1 MTPAITEELPEPM
14 SHRVRNALGRLAL
27 SVFVLSLTI
36 AISPGLEASQPWAV
50 VVAAVFCALLGSVL
64 RPVLVRVLAPMGWW
78 GAFLL
83 ALFANAIVMYIAIE
97 LTPGIEDDGFW
108 SVFVASW
115 IYGVLAVLFEWL
127 LLADADDAFLS
138 YAITSAHRRRSRTG
152 STDADGAVV
161 PGVVFVQLDG
171 VPFPVLDL
179 GIRSGTLPNLS
190 RWVRSG
196 SHVADEWTAR
206 VPCTT
211 PVSQAGIL
219 HGTVGD
225 MPAFRWYEKDS
236 QRLVVSNHPPDAAYV
251 EARISNGRG
260 LLADDGVSVSNLFSG
275 DAPESLLTMS
285 GMKRVRDG
293 LGPSQSY
300 AAFFTHPY
308 GFVRAFV
315 LTVGE
320 MLKELYQGRRQRRL
334 DVSPR
339 IDRHGK
345 YVLLR
350 GVTNVMLRDLNV
362 ALVTEAMMSGAP
374 SIYVDFVDYDE
385 VAHHAGVV
393 RPESL
398 RSLEGLDGV
407 LGLLEKAAARAPRP
421 YHFVVLSD
429 HGQSQGATF
438 LQRTGRSLQDTVEAL
453 LDATGPVLDATSAV
467 EEWGPVNVFLSQLTA
482 QRSVTGSMSRRLLRG
497 RTDHGSVRL
506 GPDGA
511 EDRERSSG
519 SAADG
524 VPEVVVVGSGNLGGI
539 WFPRIPGRVVLE
551 DLEQH
556 HAGVVLGLVRNPAVG
571 FLVVDSRAHGPV
583 AIGSDGVQHLRDGV
597 VEGVDP
603 LAGFDQYARADL
615 LHVAGFAH
623 APDIYLNSAYDAALD
638 EVAAFEELVGC
649 HGGLGGWQT
658 RPMLVR
664 PAGWEL
670 DADLLTD
677 GTIRGAEV
685 LHVQLVRWLERLG
698 QRTALLRGEPEADEP
713 VARSSG

>member
-1 MTPAITEELPEPM
+1 MTPAITEDLPEPV
-14 SHRVRNALGRLAL
+14 SHRIRDAAGRLAL
-27 SVFVLSLTI
+27 SVVVLSLTI
-36 AISPGLEASQPWAV
+36 AISPGLEASQWWAV

-64 RPVLVRVLAPMGWW
+64 RPLLVRVLAPLGWC
-78 GAFLL
+78 GSFLL
-83 ALFANAIVMYIAIE
+83 ALFANAIVMYVAID
-97 LTPGIEDDGFW
+97 LSPGIEDDGFG

-115 IYGVLAVLFEWL
+115 IYGALAVLFEWV

-138 YAITSAHRRRSRTG
+138 YAITSARRRLSRTQEAEG
-152 STDADGAVV
+152 GDTV

-190 RWVRSG
+190 RWVRTG
-196 SHVADEWTAR
+196 THVAGEWTAR

-236 QRLVVSNHPPDAAYV
+236 QRLVVSNHPPDAAYI

-260 LLADDGVSVSNLFSG
+260 LLADNGVSVSNLFSG

-285 GMKRVRDG
+285 GMKRVRAG

-300 AAFFTHPY
+300 SAFFTHPY

-315 LTVGE
+315 LTIGE
-320 MLKELYQGRRQRRL
+320 MVKELYQGRRQRRL
-334 DVSPR
+334 DISPR
-339 IDRHGK
+339 IDRHGT

-374 SIYVDFVDYDE
+374 SVYVDFVDYDE

-453 LDATGPVLDATSAV
+453 LDTQGPVLDATSAV

-482 QRSVTGSMSRRLLRG
+482 QHSVTGSMSRRLLRS
-497 RTDHGSVRL
+497 RTEHGSVRL

-511 EDRERSSG
+511 EDRARPAVPG
-519 SAADG
+519 GDD

-539 WFPRIPGRVVLE
+539 WFPRIPGRVALE
-551 DLEQH
+551 ELELRH
-556 HAGVVLGLVRNPAVG
+556 PGLVLGLVRNPAVG
-571 FLVVDSRAHGPV
+571 LVVVDSRAHGPV
-583 AIGSDGVQHLRDGV
+583 AIASDGVHHLRDGV

-603 LAGFDQYARADL
+603 LAGFDRYARADL
-615 LHVAGFAH
+615 LHVAGFGH
-623 APDIYLNSAYDAALD
+623 APDIYLNSVYDPALD

-658 RPMLVR
+658 RAMLVR
-664 PAGWEL
+664 PSGWEL

-698 QRTALLRGEPEADEP
+698 QRRSLLDPEPDADQP
-713 VARSSG
+713 VGG